1 MFDPAM
7 FDPVMFETGADATI
21 TEPFA
26 GDLMIYMTTPERW
39 G

>member
-7 FDPVMFETGADATI
+7 FDPVMFETGEEAAAVQPFSGGQTI
-21 TEPFA
+21 
-26 GDLMIYMTTPERW
+26 YKVTPERW

>member
-7 FDPVMFETGADATI
+7 FDPVMFETGEAAAP
-21 TEPFA
+21 EQPYA
-26 GDLMIYMTTPERW
+26 GGQALYKVTPERW